1 MANTAL
7 HSGVGVKIL
16 AWQPNLFGLVFAFL
30 SHLLV
35 DFFPESYLPP
45 KKWYIAGE
53 VILGLASIVSVFYF
67 AVNPWWLFWG
77 AISAN
82 LMDIIDYPLYK
93 YKGYRIFPCHPKP
106 RKIDWIVDFQTW
118 GMSQKANLIIDYIL
132 VAALLVWALL

>member
-1 MANTAL
+1 MANTTL

-16 AWQPNLFGLVFAFL
+16 SVLPNPMGLVLAFL
-30 SHLLV
+30 SHLLL

-53 VILGLASIVSVFYF
+53 ALLSLASIAAVFYF
-67 AVNPWWLFWG
+67 GTNPWWLFWG

-82 LMDIIDYPLYK
+82 LIDIIDYPLYK

-106 RKIDWIVDFQTW
+106 RKIDWIIDFQTW
-118 GMSQKANLIIDYIL
+118 GMSQRANLIIDWIA
-132 VAALLVWALL
+132 VTALLLWALL